1 MIKVGNNYILNDTK
15 EILLELKAQL
25 KLNGIDVFH
34 KFIDTNSNIQTT
46 CPFHKNGQEH
56 KPSFGIL
63 TRDSGEYKAGMCHCF
78 TCGWSGMLDEMI
90 SNLFGYDDLGIF
102 GEKWLVKNF
111 LVTSVQNRKDIDID
125 TERVKTKSVSY
136 ISDDE
141 LDNYRYIHPY
151 MYKRK
156 MTDEMIELFD
166 IGYDKATDCLTFPVR
181 DERGNCLFVARR
193 SVKSKYFNYPNNVE
207 KPIYGLYELSFL
219 DKFPNEIVVCE
230 SMINCITS
238 WVYGR
243 PAVALNGTGSIAQ
256 YKKLSTLP
264 CRKLVLGLDADE
276 AGNKGCERI
285 KYNVT
290 NKLLS
295 RLILPSGKD
304 INDLTEIEFKNLKEF
319 IF

>member
-25 KLNGIDVFH
+25 KLNGIDIFH

-46 CPFHKNGQEH
+46 CPFHKNGQER

-78 TCGWSGMLDEMI
+78 TCGWSGMIDEMI
-90 SNLFGYDDLGIF
+90 SNLFGYDDLGVF

-111 LVTSVQNRKDIDID
+111 LVTSVQNRKDINIDIG
-125 TERVKTKSVSY
+125 RNVSNQVSY
-136 ISDDE
+136 VSDDE

-166 IGYDKATDCLTFPVR
+166 IGYDKNTDCLTFPVR
-181 DERGNCLFVARR
+181 DEKGNCLFVARR

-207 KPIYGLYELSFL
+207 KPIYGLYELSLL
-219 DKFPNEIVVCE
+219 DKFPHELVVCE

-243 PAVALNGTGSIAQ
+243 PAIALNGTGSMTQ
-256 YKKLSTLP
+256 YKKLKSLP
-264 CRKLVLGLDADE
+264 CRKLVLGLDSDE
-276 AGNKGCERI
+276 AGDRGCERI
-285 KYNVT
+285 KHNVT

-295 RLILPSGKD
+295 RLVLPHNKD
-304 INDLTEIEFKNLKEF
+304 INDLNEIEFKNLQEF